1 MVTIR
6 DVAKEARV
14 SIGTVSRAFNGY
26 QDINEETKVK
36 IFEVAKDL
44 GYAPNVNARSIS
56 SKKTNNMGL
65 IISGFLESDRRDSFV
80 LTLLQGIYR
89 YANEHSVEVA
99 LYTTDAEQQQK
110 KTYERFCAEHSI
122 FGAILSGVAT
132 NDPYFHELVE
142 SGMPCVLIDVYIKG
156 AGLGCVSV
164 DNIKAADDIA
174 QYLIDCGH
182 RDIVVVQGKKE
193 AEVTTCRIAGIYTAF
208 KRNGLELTREKIL
221 TCNYSESQTYRTVR
235 QYIEKNGKDSGTAFL
250 CLSDIMALGA
260 MKAIRDLGYGIPED
274 FSVTGFDGI
283 PIAEY
288 TTPGL
293 TTVEQD
299 VSMMGY
305 SAAALLQELRKDQ
318 SKSKRIY
325 VPYRL
330 QKRDSVKRLQSD

>member
-6 DVAKEARV
+6 DVAKEAQV

-26 QDINEETKVK
+26 RDINEETKVK
-36 IFEVAKDL
+36 IFQVAKKL

-80 LTLLQGIYR
+80 LMLLQGIYR

-99 LYTTDAEQQQK
+99 LYTTDAEKQQK

-132 NDPYFHELVE
+132 NDPYFHELVK
-142 SGMPCVLIDVYIKG
+142 SGMPCVLIDIYIKG
-156 AGLGCVSV
+156 EGLGCVSV
-164 DNIKAADDIA
+164 DNIQAADDIA
-174 QYLIDCGH
+174 QYLMDCGH

-208 KRNGLELTREKIL
+208 KRNGLELTRERIL
-221 TCNYSESQTYRTVR
+221 TCNYSESQAYREVR
-235 QYIEKNGKDSGTAFL
+235 KYIEENGKNAGTAFL
-250 CLSDIMALGA
+250 CLSDIMALGT
-260 MKAIRDLGYGIPED
+260 MKAIHDLGYEIPDD

-293 TTVEQD
+293 TTIEQD
-299 VSMMGY
+299 VAGMGY
-305 SAAALLQELRKDQ
+305 SAAALLQELRKKPDQ
-318 SKSKRIY
+318 SKRVY

-330 QKRDSVKRLQSD
+330 QERKSVRRL